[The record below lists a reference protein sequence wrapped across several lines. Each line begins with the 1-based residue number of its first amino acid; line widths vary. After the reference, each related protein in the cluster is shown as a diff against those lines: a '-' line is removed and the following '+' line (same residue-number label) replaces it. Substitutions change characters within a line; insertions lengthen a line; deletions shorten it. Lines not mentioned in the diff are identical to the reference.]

1 MTAHARSTMSA
12 AFRRLLTAGAAMLV
26 AAAAAAPAQAQ
37 LGGRTSLA
45 DAFRP
50 DILQRDITL
59 IDSTLH
65 LDELQRQVVE
75 TLMQDYMTAFN
86 TGVENLKDRMK
97 AAQQDATRANPTN
110 PDAILERIMAPL
122 NEWRAE
128 KRAMSDRF
136 MADLRNQLGPQQQEQ
151 WPAFE
156 RALRR
161 ERLLPDGDLSG
172 EGVDLWAA
180 LSRMDLTGAEQEA
193 VKPALAAYEVALDEA
208 LLARERELQRVEDQM
223 AAAMKAMN
231 LDGMADAQE
240 KVMVFRVRVREAN
253 DAAIDSIAAAMGDRG
268 AEFRRRALE
277 AGYPDVFRT
286 HPVTVLIQQARA
298 LEGLT
303 DEQRSQIDALASQFA
318 TACDEENLRILASV
332 RAEEPK
338 APRRRAEAR
347 KARTA
352 PGAAGAPVTGQG
364 PSPDDPIVKGRI
376 EKERMGQP
384 FRDQLMALLTPEQ
397 QAQLPGGIKIDPAG
411 TARENQGRP
420 KGAMIGGAEPGDD
433 GAAKGAAAGDRE
445 SRRRDPRTAPGA
457 PAQPSEP
464 APNAQP
470 APER

>member
-1 MTAHARSTMSA
+1 MKTAARSTISSA
-12 AFRRLLTAGAAMLV
+12 LVRIRTAGAALLL
-26 AAAAAAPAQAQ
+26 AAAAAAPAHAQ
-37 LGGRTSLA
+37 LGSRTSLA

-59 IDSTLH
+59 IDSTLR

-86 TGVENLKDRMK
+86 TGVENLKERMK
-97 AAQQDATRANPTN
+97 SAQQDATRANPTN
-110 PDAILERIMAPL
+110 PDAILEKIMAPL

-136 MADLRNQLGPQQQEQ
+136 MADLKNQLGPQQQEQ

-172 EGVDLWAA
+172 ESVDLWAA
-180 LSRMDLTGAEQEA
+180 VSRMDPTSVEQESI
-193 VKPALAAYEVALDEA
+193 KPVMAAYEVALDEA

-240 KVMVFRVRVREAN
+240 KVMVFRVKVREAN
-253 DAAIDSIAAAMGDRG
+253 DAAIESIAAAMGDRG

-277 AGYPDVFRT
+277 AGYPDVFRI

-298 LEGLT
+298 IEGLT
-303 DEQRSQIDALASQFA
+303 DEQRAQIDALASQFA
-318 TACDEENLRILASV
+318 GACDEENLKILASV

-338 APRRRAEAR
+338 GPRRRAEAR

-364 PSPDDPIVKGRI
+364 PSPDDPIVKGRV

-384 FRDQLMALLTPEQ
+384 FRDQLMAMLTPEQ
-397 QAQLPGGIKIDPAG
+397 QAQLPGGIKVDPAG

-420 KGAMIGGAEPGDD
+420 KGAMIGGVEPGDE
-433 GAAKGAAAGDRE
+433 GVAKDAAAGDRD
-445 SRRRDPRTAPGA
+445 SRRRDPRSAPGA
-457 PAQPSEP
+457 PD
-464 APNAQP
+464 APP
-470 APER
+470 APEG

>member
-1 MTAHARSTMSA
+1 MKTAAHTTISSA
-12 AFRRLLTAGAAMLV
+12 ILRIRAAGAALLL
-26 AAAAAAPAQAQ
+26 AAAAAMPAHAQ
-37 LGGRTSLA
+37 LGSRTSLA

-50 DILQRDITL
+50 DILQRDLAL
-59 IDSTLH
+59 IDSTLR
-65 LDELQRQVVE
+65 LDDLQRQVVE
-75 TLMQDYMTAFN
+75 TLMQDYMTAFS
-86 TGVENLKDRMK
+86 TGVENLKERMK

-128 KRAMSDRF
+128 KRVMSDRF
-136 MADLRNQLGPQQQEQ
+136 MADLRNQLGPQQLEQ

-172 EGVDLWAA
+172 ESVDLWAA
-180 LSRMDLTGAEQEA
+180 VSRMDPTSVEQESI
-193 VKPALAAYEVALDEA
+193 KPAMAAYEVALDEA
-208 LLARERELQRVEDQM
+208 LLARERELQRIEDQM

-240 KVMVFRVRVREAN
+240 KVMVFRVKVRETN
-253 DAAIDSIAAAMGDRG
+253 DAGIDSIAAAMGDRG

-277 AGYPDVFRT
+277 AGYPDVFRV

-318 TACDEENLRILASV
+318 SACDEENLKLLASV
-332 RAEEPK
+332 RADEPK
-338 APRRRAEAR
+338 GPRRRAEAR
-347 KARTA
+347 KARTG
-352 PGAAGAPVTGQG
+352 PGAAGAPG
-364 PSPDDPIVKGRI
+364 PSPDDPIVKGRV

-384 FRDQLMALLTPEQ
+384 FRDQLMAMLTPEQ
-397 QAQLPGGIKIDPAG
+397 QAQLPGGIKVDPAG

-420 KGAMIGGAEPGDD
+420 KGAMIGGVEPSDEGD
-433 GAAKGAAAGDRE
+433 AKGASAGDRD
-445 SRRRDPRTAPGA
+445 SKRRDPRSAPGA
-457 PAQPSEP
+457 PGT
-464 APNAQP
+464 
-470 APER
+470 PEG

>member
-1 MTAHARSTMSA
+1 MKTAAHTTISSA
-12 AFRRLLTAGAAMLV
+12 ILRIRAAGAALLL
-26 AAAAAAPAQAQ
+26 AAAAAMPAHAQ
-37 LGGRTSLA
+37 LGSRTSLA

-50 DILQRDITL
+50 DILQRDLAL
-59 IDSTLH
+59 IDSTLR
-65 LDELQRQVVE
+65 LDDLQRQVVE
-75 TLMQDYMTAFN
+75 TLMQDYMTAFS
-86 TGVENLKDRMK
+86 TGVENLKERMK

-128 KRAMSDRF
+128 KRVMSDRF
-136 MADLRNQLGPQQQEQ
+136 MADLRNQLGPQQLEQ

-172 EGVDLWAA
+172 ESVDLWAA
-180 LSRMDLTGAEQEA
+180 VSRMDPTSVEQESI
-193 VKPALAAYEVALDEA
+193 KPAMAAYEVALDEA
-208 LLARERELQRVEDQM
+208 LLARERELQRIEDQM

-240 KVMVFRVRVREAN
+240 KVMVFRVKVRETN
-253 DAAIDSIAAAMGDRG
+253 DAGIDSIAAAMGDRG

-277 AGYPDVFRT
+277 AGYPDVFRV

-318 TACDEENLRILASV
+318 SACDEENLKLLASV
-332 RAEEPK
+332 RADEPK
-338 APRRRAEAR
+338 GPRRRAEAR
-347 KARTA
+347 KARTG
-352 PGAAGAPVTGQG
+352 PGAAGAPG
-364 PSPDDPIVKGRI
+364 PSPDDPIVKGRV

-384 FRDQLMALLTPEQ
+384 FRDQLMAMLTPEQ
-397 QAQLPGGIKIDPAG
+397 QAQLPGGIKVDPAG

-420 KGAMIGGAEPGDD
+420 KGAMIGGVEPSDEGD
-433 GAAKGAAAGDRE
+433 AKGGPAGDRD
-445 SRRRDPRTAPGA
+445 SKRRDPRSAPGA
-457 PAQPSEP
+457 PGT
-464 APNAQP
+464 
-470 APER
+470 PEG